1 MNLLEEATRL
11 LAAGLR
17 PIPVMPG
24 RKCPGDRA
32 GMWGERHPTQKDWK
46 TFQRRAPTEAELSAW
61 FADGSAGMGTVIP
74 AGVIVIDFDG
84 GKAAEKL
91 LDAQGVVLPPQAPKV
106 RSGSGGYH
114 TYMKLPPGAR
124 DFAKLPG
131 AKFLHSAGADGKPCK
146 PFVEVLTVNNFVV
159 LPPTVHPDSGRRY
172 EWVVDLDG
180 PIPEAPASLLALIA
194 KFRGVPA
201 AAAKR
206 TASGNEPG
214 WVEELSKGT
223 GPGTHDDSMTK
234 LAGYYLGRRLPVG
247 QVIDIIDSGYGRRSW
262 QVAGV
267 PHRIPMADIK
277 RVVESVARAEA
288 CKSRIE
294 ESEFQL
300 LGYEHE
306 TYFYLSKATGQ
317 VVELTARN
325 HDKHNLQ
332 RLASLRHWDR
342 HFGGEHGVCWDAAQA
357 ALLDAQH
364 KVGIFDLDRFRG
376 RGAWWDEELGSIMH
390 TGSHIIAGGKSIPVR
405 ELPRGRN
412 VYELAKPLDVGMAH
426 PLGADEAREAM
437 YLLNS
442 LNWEHPHHG
451 RLAAGWAVAAAVC
464 GALEWR
470 PHVWFSGPTGSG
482 KSWMMDSIIK
492 PLLGNLAL
500 VTQSETTEAGLR
512 QTLRHDARPVIF
524 DEAEAQGQRGDTRMA
539 NVLALIR
546 QASSE
551 TGGTIIKGGADG
563 AAKTYSIRSC
573 FAMSSINV
581 SAYQAA
587 DRNRITVLELRIP
600 AGKTQ
605 HQRDA
610 DFAKLCD
617 RVNATLTD
625 EFCAGFRAR
634 CLTMIPTI
642 RRSAAILSVAAS
654 GAIGSRRL
662 GDQVGALLAG
672 AYSLVSDSPPTPEL
686 ARELVADQDMT
697 QQVEIRS
704 VSDECELLSHILE
717 AVVPVAGP
725 HGRQDRSL
733 ASLVR
738 ECRDAMQSEGAI
750 QEPRDAADALALVGL
765 KATQKG
771 LVVANSHRGVRKLL
785 DGTHWGKDWARVL
798 RRLQGA
804 EASGVVRIGDVVG
817 RATTLPWEQVP

>member
-1 MNLLEEATRL
+1 MNLLDEASRY

-46 TFQRRAPTEAELSAW
+46 TFQRRAPTEAELATW
-61 FADGSAGMGTVIP
+61 FADDSVGMGTVIP
-74 AGVIVIDFDG
+74 AGLIVVDFDG
-84 GKAAEKL
+84 GKPAEDLLTAA
-91 LDAQGVVLPPQAPKV
+91 GVVLPPQAPKV

-114 TYMKLPPGAR
+114 AYMRLPAGMR

-159 LPPTVHPDSGRRY
+159 LPPTVHPESGRRY
-172 EWVVDLDG
+172 EWVVELDG
-180 PIPEAPASLLALIA
+180 PIPEAPAALLDLIA
-194 KFRGVPA
+194 KHRGVA
-201 AAAKR
+201 APTKSR

-234 LAGYYLGRRLPVG
+234 LAGYYLGRRLSVS

-262 QVAGV
+262 QVPGV
-267 PHRIPMADIK
+267 AHRIPMADIK
-277 RVVESVARAEA
+277 RVVESVSRAEA
-288 CKSRIE
+288 SKSSVTE
-294 ESEFQL
+294 CDFQT
-300 LGYEHE
+300 LGYDHDV
-306 TYFYLSKATGQ
+306 YFYLSKETGQ

-342 HFGGEHGVCWDAAQA
+342 QFGGEHGVCWDAAQA
-357 ALLDAQH
+357 ALLAAQH
-364 KVGIFDLDRFRG
+364 KVGIFDMDRFRG
-376 RGAWWDEELGSIMH
+376 RGAWWDEELGSVMH
-390 TGSHIIAGGKSIPVR
+390 TGSHVITGGKAIPVR

-412 VYELAKPLDVGMAH
+412 VYELDKPLDIGMAD
-426 PLGADEAREAM
+426 PLCAHQAKEVLDI
-437 YLLNS
+437 LNM

-451 RLAAGWAVAAAVC
+451 RLAAGWAVAAAIC

-600 AGKTQ
+600 EGKAQ
-605 HQRDA
+605 AERDA
-610 DFAKLCD
+610 AFAALCD
-617 RVNATLTD
+617 HVNATLTD
-625 EFCAGFRAR
+625 KFCAGFRAR

-642 RRSAAILSVAAS
+642 RRSAALLSVAAS

-672 AYSLVSDSPPTPEL
+672 AYSLISDEPPTPQL
-686 ARELVADQDMT
+686 ARELVEAQDMT

-704 VSDECELLSHILE
+704 ASDEFGLLSHMLE
-717 AVVPVAGP
+717 AVVPVAGA
-725 HGRQDRSL
+725 HGRVDRSL

-738 ECRDAMQSEGAI
+738 ECRDAIESQGAI
-750 QEPRDAADALALVGL
+750 QEPRDSADALALVGV
-765 KATQKG
+765 KATPRG

-785 DGTHWGKDWARVL
+785 EGTHWGKDWARVL
-798 RRLQGA
+798 RRIRGA
-804 EASGVVRIGDVVG
+804 EASGVVRIGDVVA
-817 RATTLPWEQVP
+817 RATTVPWEQVP